1 MRMKLKTQDTP
12 NSILNEVTRRLND
25 NTRRVRVLEEKLLNI
40 DSRVNTIEQS
50 VINATKQINID
61 RQETDNSVKEV
72 FDRIANIEV
81 DIQTFKKSLKKTVTH
96 GELKEI
102 NNYLELI
109 SPITTKFV
117 TKKELEDIIEN
128 KMADQMKWSP
138 KEI

>member
-1 MRMKLKTQDTP
+1 MAKALK
-12 NSILNEVTRRLND
+12 
-25 NTRRVRVLEEKLLNI
+25 
-40 DSRVNTIEQS
+40 
-50 VINATKQINID
+50 
-61 RQETDNSVKEV
+61 
-72 FDRIANIEV
+72 
-81 DIQTFKKSLKKTVTH
+81 KKTVKKIANKVIKKAVSSKKKAKSIKKKVTKAVLKKSCSCKKSS
-96 GELKEI
+96 EKSDLKEL